1 MSHSVLAIALLSL
14 VPQLCFAAQ
23 AEQLGRLFLTPQARS
38 TLERQRQLNI
48 QHTQVLEGDTLSVTG
63 VVVRSS
69 GKSTTWING
78 VPQHDGGGAT
88 GVRVEVDRRNPG
100 QATVIDG
107 GNAPVPL
114 KVGESLNRGARE
126 TTSSMGD
133 GRIGISLPRPARV
146 VRGN

>member
-1 MSHSVLAIALLSL
+1 MTHSALAIALLLL

-48 QHTQVLEGDTLSVTG
+48 QNAQVVQGGSLSITG

-78 VPQHDGGGAT
+78 VPQHDGDGAT

-100 QATVIDG
+100 RARVIVGDEG
-107 GNAPVPL
+107 PVPL
-114 KVGESLNRGARE
+114 KVGESLNRGTKEAATAVGEGSIAVSRQQ
-126 TTSSMGD
+126 SSAG
-133 GRIGISLPRPARV
+133 
-146 VRGN
+146 RGN